1 MAEATNLTGVLDQLD
16 DKADGKKLTVDDMM
30 HAFGGRGFGPL
41 ILAAALIEILPTGA
55 IPGVPTLVA
64 IAVVLFSIQLVLGR
78 SCPWLPE
85 KLRRKGF
92 DREKF
97 AKARSKVKPV
107 TERIDRVLKPRLHP
121 LISPFAA
128 RIVGGVCILMAI
140 TMPPLEIVPFM
151 SSVPAAAIALLA
163 VGLTAR
169 DGLVVLLGLIA
180 AVGGFITSL
189 YFLL

>member
-16 DKADGKKLTVDDMM
+16 EKADGEKLTVGDMM

-64 IAVVLFSIQLVLGR
+64 IVVVIFSVQLVLGR
-78 SCPWLPE
+78 HSPWLPE

-92 DREKF
+92 DRAKF
-97 AKARSKVKPV
+97 DKTRNKVRPV
-107 TERIDRVLKPRLHP
+107 TERVDRVLKPRLHP
-121 LISPFAA
+121 LITPFAA
-128 RIVGGVCILMAI
+128 RMVGGVCILLAI
-140 TMPPLEIVPFM
+140 TMPPLEFIPFM
-151 SSVPAAAIALLA
+151 SSVPSAAIALLA

-169 DGLVVLLGLIA
+169 DGLMVLLGLIA
-180 AVGGFITSL
+180 AVGGVAASL
-189 YFLL
+189 YLLL

>member
-1 MAEATNLTGVLDQLD
+1 MAEATNLTGVLEQLD
-16 DKADGKKLTVDDMM
+16 KKADGEKLTVGDMM

-64 IAVVLFSIQLVLGR
+64 IVVVLFSVQLVLGR
-78 SCPWLPE
+78 PCPWLPK
-85 KLRRKGF
+85 KLQRKGF
-92 DREKF
+92 DRETF
-97 AKARSKVKPV
+97 DRARNKAKPV

-121 LISPFAA
+121 LITPFAA
-128 RIVGGVCILMAI
+128 RVVGGVCILMAI
-140 TMPPLEIVPFM
+140 TMPPLEFVPFM

-180 AVGGFITSL
+180 AVGGAVAAV
-189 YFLL
+189 YLLL